1 MTTLL
6 DLTHQVDPGTVADAG
21 KLGRDLQLMTPQ
33 QLYELWERQQ
43 WASHTIDLS
52 RDAEGWAS
60 LDEADREECLWGLS
74 SFFVGEERVATQ
86 FSGLV
91 MAYEDEQEEAFLTT
105 QQVDEA
111 RHMQFFDRWYREVP
125 GYDDTS
131 ISGRLALARRDV
143 SDAFLEL
150 FDGVLVDAGKRLID
164 DPSDVEAKVDYVVTY
179 HLMIEG
185 VLALTGQHF
194 MTKFFEDRGILP
206 GFVEGFTN
214 ISRDEHR
221 HVAYGT
227 WFLQQKA
234 RDERLAKLMQDRIA
248 DLLPVTAGV
257 VVPAG
262 KSLGDDYTFMGYSS
276 QEQAE
281 WSFAALTRRLKVIG
295 VGLPVAA

>member
-1 MTTLL
+1 
-6 DLTHQVDPGTVADAG
+6 
-21 KLGRDLQLMTPQ
+21 
-33 QLYELWERQQ
+33 
-43 WASHTIDLS
+43 
-52 RDAEGWAS
+52 
-60 LDEADREECLWGLS
+60 
-74 SFFVGEERVATQ
+74 
-86 FSGLV
+86 
-91 MAYEDEQEEAFLTT
+91 MAYEDEQEEAFLAT

-131 ISGRLALARRDV
+131 ISGRLEMARHDV

-164 DPSDVEAKVDYVVTY
+164 DPKNIEAKVDYIVTY
-179 HLMIEG
+179 HLLIEG

-194 MTKFFEDRGILP
+194 MTSFFESRGILP

-234 RDERLAKLMQDRIA
+234 REERYAKRIQDQIA
-248 DLLPVTAGV
+248 ELLPVTAGV
-257 VVPAG
+257 LVPAG
-262 KSLGDDYTFMGYSS
+262 KSLGDDYTFMGYTS

-295 VGLPVAA
+295 VALPVPA